1 MIPTVD
7 GYRYAKVSVGPSS
20 FHENR
25 RIMRNQEAKIVAT
38 DKLSFMMLFIVFFW
52 FIHLFKSMCMR
63 ITFYLVLLFAET
75 SDQNF
80 DESCFMAIDKL
91 LSMML
96 FVVFFD
102 SNSVVTCGC
111 IRET

>member
-1 MIPTVD
+1 
-7 GYRYAKVSVGPSS
+7 
-20 FHENR
+20 
-25 RIMRNQEAKIVAT
+25 VAI
-38 DKLSFMMLFIVFFW
+38 DKLLSMTLFIVFFW

-63 ITFYLVLLFAET
+63 ITCHIVLLLPTT
-75 SDQNF
+75 SDSKF
-80 DESCFMAIDKL
+80 CESRFMATDKL